1 MNHKIRILLVEDNLD
16 KRSEFRHSIHSHE
29 RLELCAKT
37 GKEEEGLNLLK
48 TRTPDVVI
56 LDLELEEGNGITFA
70 EKMRA
75 MPISQPFVVVTTNNC
90 SSSISQYLRYDLK
103 IDFIFQKTNASYTA
117 NQVLDIIEKIYKY
130 HDTAPSPYEDE
141 KIILRNH
148 IQRELENMGFLSQYS
163 GTDYLIATFMY
174 IADHPDDSLQVSKVI
189 YPMLARQYHST
200 PSNIERAIRLAIER
214 VWTNTSIV
222 TLSKYYP
229 YEINNKNGRP
239 SNGEFISKMKL
250 KFFGK

>member
-16 KRSEFRHSIHSHE
+16 KRAEFRHSILSHE
-29 RLELCAKT
+29 RLELCAET

-48 TRTPDVVI
+48 TKTPDVVI

-141 KIILRNH
+141 KIMLRNH

-174 IADHPDDSLQVSKVI
+174 IADHPDD
-189 YPMLARQYHST
+189 
-200 PSNIERAIRLAIER
+200 
-214 VWTNTSIV
+214 
-222 TLSKYYP
+222 
-229 YEINNKNGRP
+229 
-239 SNGEFISKMKL
+239 F
-250 KFFGK
+250 

>member
-1 MNHKIRILLVEDNLD
+1 MLD
-16 KRSEFRHSIHSHE
+16 
-29 RLELCAKT
+29 
-37 GKEEEGLNLLK
+37 
-48 TRTPDVVI
+48 
-56 LDLELEEGNGITFA
+56 
-70 EKMRA
+70 
-75 MPISQPFVVVTTNNC
+75 ISQPFVVVTTNNC

>member
-16 KRSEFRHSIHSHE
+16 KRAEFRHSIHSHE
-29 RLELCAKT
+29 RLELCAET

-48 TRTPDVVI
+48 TKTPDVVI

-117 NQVLDIIEKIYKY
+117 NQVLDIIEKYINTMILLRLLMKTKKSYC
-130 HDTAPSPYEDE
+130 E
-141 KIILRNH
+141 II
-148 IQRELENMGFLSQYS
+148 
-163 GTDYLIATFMY
+163 
-174 IADHPDDSLQVSKVI
+174 
-189 YPMLARQYHST
+189 
-200 PSNIERAIRLAIER
+200 
-214 VWTNTSIV
+214 
-222 TLSKYYP
+222 
-229 YEINNKNGRP
+229 
-239 SNGEFISKMKL
+239 SNGNWKIWASCPNIPEPTI
-250 KFFGK
+250 